1 MSGNRI
7 SLSGIVVEREALRHT
22 PAGIPILSFRI
33 EHASTQVENSV
44 PRQVEVEIDAMAV
57 GELAQ
62 QMNQLRNG
70 QKVGV
75 QGFLAKRS
83 RQSSRIILHINEFE
97 IE

>member
-1 MSGNRI
+1 VSENRI

-33 EHASTQVENSV
+33 EHASTQIENSV

-57 GELAQ
+57 GMVAQ
-62 QMNQLRNG
+62 QMNHLRTG
-70 QKVGV
+70 QRVGV

-83 RQSSRIILHINEFE
+83 RQSSRVILHVNQFD